1 MSTRIRLLIA
11 DDHSIVRIGLTSLFE
26 NEPDIEVVGQA
37 VDGKDAIAKALQLKP
52 DVVIMDLMM
61 PKADGTT
68 ATAAIKEQLP
78 GTKILLLT
86 TFGSSNG
93 IAQALD
99 AGAEGALTKT
109 AEDATLVSAV
119 RKVFRGQKTIS
130 PEIRKML
137 TEEPPIAELSSRQA
151 EILASI
157 TRGLT
162 NKDIAAELG
171 ISARSVDEH
180 VNALFQKLG
189 AANRAEAVAIAL
201 RKHLLK
207 I

>member
-26 NEPDIEVVGQA
+26 DEPDIEVVGQA
-37 VDGKDAIAKALQLKP
+37 VDGKDAIAKALQLRP

-61 PKADGTT
+61 PKVDGTT

>member
-78 GTKILLLT
+78 DTKILLLT

>member
-26 NEPDIEVVGQA
+26 DEPDIEVVGQA

-78 GTKILLLT
+78 DTKILLLT

-99 AGAEGALTKT
+99 AGAEGAFTKT

-162 NKDIAAELG
+162 NKDIAAQLG

>member
-26 NEPDIEVVGQA
+26 DEPDIEVVGQA

-68 ATAAIKEQLP
+68 ATVAIKEQLP

-207 I
+207 M

>member
-37 VDGKDAIAKALQLKP
+37 VDGKDAIAKALQLRP

-189 AANRAEAVAIAL
+189 AATRAEAVAIAL
-201 RKHLLK
+201 RKQLLK

>member
-162 NKDIAAELG
+162 NKDIAAQLG

-201 RKHLLK
+201 RKHLLTS
-207 I
+207 